1 MSLKIYHQVIMTSST
16 PRAMPLLIAL
26 LATLGPMGIDMY
38 LPSIPAM
45 AISFGSSEGAVQ
57 LSLMTFF
64 IGLMLG
70 QLIYGPLSD
79 KLGRKPL
86 IYTGLFIFILGS
98 IGCAFAQ
105 TVQQLQWIRF
115 VQGLGGSIGMVIAF
129 AIIKDRYQGPAVG
142 KMMSMVL
149 AILGLS
155 PVLAPLIGDGLQ
167 ALGSWRNI
175 FIFLCAYGILI
186 LTVTAIFLPET
197 RDVQLRQDFQ
207 LSQTFKHYIDI
218 LTDRKFIIFALTLCI
233 AQAGFFAYIAGS
245 ASVFISEYNLSSTQF
260 SLLFAINAFGLIAA
274 AILNPKLHEKF
285 GPLKAYKIFNISFL
299 IVTSL
304 LLVSLMLGLKQL
316 GLLCVGIFIAVA
328 LLGFIMPTG
337 SQLSLMFQHK
347 LAGTASALLG
357 ALQFGFGAIITTITG
372 LYASS
377 DSIGLMSIMFICALI
392 SALMCIVLF
401 PKQLIQP
408 YQSH

>member
-1 MSLKIYHQVIMTSST
+1 MTPSI
-16 PRAMPLLIAL
+16 PRAMPILLAL
-26 LATLGPMGIDMY
+26 LATLGPIGTDMY
-38 LPSIPAM
+38 LPSIPTM
-45 AISFGSSEGAVQ
+45 ATTFGSSEGAVQ

-64 IGLMLG
+64 IGLTFG

-86 IYTGLFIFILGS
+86 IYIGLLVFILGS
-98 IGCAFAQ
+98 IGCALAQ

-115 VQGLGGSIGMVIAF
+115 IQGLGGSIGMVIAF
-129 AIIKDRYQGPAVG
+129 AIIKDQYQGPAVG
-142 KMMSMVL
+142 KMISMVL

-155 PVLAPLIGDGLQ
+155 PVLAPLIGDALQ
-167 ALGSWRNI
+167 AVGSWRNI
-175 FIFLCAYGILI
+175 FIFLSLYGALI

-197 RDVQLRQDFQ
+197 RDIQLRKDFQ
-207 LSQTFKHYIDI
+207 LSQTFQHYINI

-245 ASVFISEYNLSSTQF
+245 ASVFISEYHLSSTQF
-260 SLLFAINAFGLIAA
+260 SLLFAVNAFGLIAA

-285 GPLKAYKIFNISFL
+285 GPLKAYKLLNISFL
-299 IVTSL
+299 IITSL
-304 LLVSLMLGLKQL
+304 LLICFLFGITHLTV
-316 GLLCVGIFIAVA
+316 LCIGIFISVT

-357 ALQFGFGAIITTITG
+357 ALQFGFGAIATTLTG
-372 LYASS
+372 IYASS
-377 DSIGLMSIMFICALI
+377 GGLGLISIMFICAFI
-392 SALMCIVLF
+392 SAVMCLILF
-401 PKQLIQP
+401 PKQLIP
-408 YQSH
+408 SYHSH